1 MSTTIL
7 RTADAWWVQTTGA
20 NNTDST
26 DSTPLAHRLDLDAT
40 TTAGL
45 LTDRPA
51 LEAAISAATAEG
63 STAPTFD
70 PVLLDLVSP
79 VSAPCRVVA
88 QMTNYV
94 SHVKD
99 SGMDPETVPCTF
111 FRKASH
117 SVSGPTGDVIRPA
130 HVGFLDYEIEIG
142 LVFGTELPVGTTVTA
157 DTLGDAVAGLVIT
170 NDVSARDIQMPQTQF
185 YEAKSYPT
193 FTPTGPALVLLDSEE
208 LKRFTDIRM
217 VLTVNG
223 ETRQDS
229 SPAEM
234 VYTPVETL
242 NALLRFQPLSPG
254 DLLLTGTP
262 GGTALKS
269 PGALLEKIGGL
280 LPPAKKWTA
289 FFSRQAKEPRYLKDG
304 DVMELRAATPDG
316 AIDLGVQRTTVR
328 FS

>member
-7 RTADAWWVQTTGA
+7 RTSDAWWVQTTDPTGA
-20 NNTDST
+20 
-26 DSTPLAHRLDLDAT
+26 PLAHRLDLGAQ
-40 TTAGL
+40 TTAEL
-45 LTDRPA
+45 LADRTA
-51 LEAAISAATAEG
+51 LDASVAAATAAD
-63 STAPTFD
+63 STAPTVD
-70 PVLLDLVSP
+70 PALLDLVSP
-79 VSAPCRVVA
+79 VSTPCRVVA

-117 SVSGPTGDVIRPA
+117 SISGPNQDVIRPA

-142 LVFGTELPVGTTVTA
+142 LVFGTELPVGSTVTA

-193 FTPTGPALVLLDSEE
+193 FTPTGPALVLVDSDD
-208 LKRFTDIRM
+208 LRRFTEIRM

-234 VYTPVETL
+234 VYTPVEAL
-242 NALLRFQPLSPG
+242 NSLLRFQPLSPG

-280 LPPAKKWTA
+280 LPPTKKWSA
-289 FFSRQAKEPRYLKDG
+289 FFTRQAKEPRYLNDG
-304 DVMELRAATPDG
+304 DVMELRAATADG
-316 AIDLGVQRTTVR
+316 VIDLGVQRTTVR
-328 FS
+328 LS